1 MAAAKAALRVDPST
15 RRERVEEKERAILSA
30 ARAVFMKSGFEGA
43 RMAEIARRAGVAEG
57 TIYIY
62 YKTKNDLLQAVVL
75 QFWDGIT
82 TSAAKAV
89 DPKAPTFEQIRALA
103 DHHLTLM
110 IRDREFIE
118 LEVILRN
125 SGTEPIASER
135 TTLKRYV
142 AIFDAVFRRGQ
153 DRGDLIPDVQVWM
166 ARDLFYGTL
175 DYASRTIALRGAK
188 RPTGVVDNLVSV
200 LRARYGKVK
209 TGEAPSATLVD
220 RMEVAVSRME
230 KLIRN

>member
-1 MAAAKAALRVDPST
+1 MPVARAETST

-30 ARAVFMKSGFEGA
+30 ARAVFLKHGFERA

-82 TSAAKAV
+82 DGAARAV
-89 DPKAPTFEQIRALA
+89 DPKAGTFEQLRALA

-135 TTLKRYV
+135 TTMKRYV
-142 AIFDAVFRRGQ
+142 AVFDNIFRRGQ
-153 DRGDLIPDVQVWM
+153 DRGELVSGVEIWM
-166 ARDLFYGTL
+166 ARDLFYGAL
-175 DYASRTIALRGAK
+175 EYSARTIVLRGAK
-188 RPTGVVDNLVSV
+188 RPTGVVDNLVAV
-200 LRARYGKVK
+200 FRARYGSPRN
-209 TGEAPSATLVD
+209 GAAPSASLIE
-220 RMEVAVSRME
+220 RMEAAVSRIE
-230 KLIRN
+230 KITKA

>member
-1 MAAAKAALRVDPST
+1 MGVARAEIST
-15 RRERVEEKERAILSA
+15 RGERVAEKERAILAA
-30 ARAVFMKSGFEGA
+30 ARAVFVKNGFERA
-43 RMAEIARRAGVAEG
+43 RMAEIAKRAGVAEG

-89 DPKAPTFEQIRALA
+89 DPKTGTFEQLRALA

-142 AIFDAVFRRGQ
+142 AIFDTIFRRGV
-153 DRGDLIPDVQVWM
+153 DRGDLVSGAPIWIP
-166 ARDLFYGTL
+166 RDLFYGTL
-175 DYASRTIALRGAK
+175 DYSSRTIVLRGAR
-188 RPTGVVDNLVSV
+188 RPTGVVDNLIEVF
-200 LRARYGKVK
+200 RACYGRTKDRD
-209 TGEAPSATLVD
+209 APTTTLVG
-220 RMEVAVSRME
+220 RLEAAVSKIE
-230 KLIRN
+230 KMTKS

>member
-1 MAAAKAALRVDPST
+1 MAVIKADPST

-30 ARAVFMKSGFEGA
+30 ARAVFVKHGFERA

-75 QFWDGIT
+75 QFWRGIT
-82 TSAAKAV
+82 EGAARAI
-89 DPKAPTFEQIRALA
+89 DPRAGTFEQLRALA

-135 TTLKRYV
+135 TTMKRYV
-142 AIFDAVFRRGQ
+142 AVFDDIFRRGQ
-153 DRGDLIPDVQVWM
+153 DRGELVSGVDIWM

-175 DYASRTIALRGAK
+175 EYSARTIVLRSAR
-188 RPTGVVDNLVSV
+188 RPTGVVDNLIAVF
-200 LRARYGKVK
+200 RARYGAGRGGV
-209 TGEAPSATLVD
+209 APTASLVE
-220 RMEVAVSRME
+220 RMEAAVSRIE
-230 KLIRN
+230 KIARV

>member
-1 MAAAKAALRVDPST
+1 MAAKAPT
-15 RRERVEEKERAILSA
+15 RRDRVEEKERAILSA
-30 ARAVFMKSGFEGA
+30 ARAVFVKHGFERA

-62 YKTKNDLLQAVVL
+62 YKTKNDLLQAVVM

-82 TSAAKAV
+82 DGAAKSV
-89 DPKAPTFEQIRALA
+89 DSRADTFAQLRALA

-135 TTLKRYV
+135 TTMKRYV
-142 AIFDAVFRRGQ
+142 AVFDSIFRRGQ
-153 DRGDLIPDVQVWM
+153 DRGDLVQDVQLWM
-166 ARDLFYGTL
+166 ARDLFYGSL
-175 DYASRTIALRGAK
+175 EYSARTIVLRGGR
-188 RPTGVVDNLVSV
+188 RPTGVIDNLVEV
-200 LRARYGKVK
+200 FRARYGKAAGVD
-209 TGEAPSATLVD
+209 APSASLVE
-220 RMEVAVSRME
+220 RMEAAVQRLE
-230 KLIRN
+230 KRARV

>member
-1 MAAAKAALRVDPST
+1 MPVARAEPST

-30 ARAVFMKSGFEGA
+30 ARAVFLKHGFERA

-82 TSAAKAV
+82 DGAARAV
-89 DPKAPTFEQIRALA
+89 DPRAGTFEQLRALA

-135 TTLKRYV
+135 TTMKRYV
-142 AIFDAVFRRGQ
+142 AVFDNIFRRGQ
-153 DRGDLIPDVQVWM
+153 DRGDLVPGVEIWM
-166 ARDLFYGTL
+166 ARDLFYGAL
-175 DYASRTIALRGAK
+175 EYSARTIVLRGAK
-188 RPTGVVDNLVSV
+188 RPTGVVDNLVAV
-200 LRARYGKVK
+200 FRARYGAARN
-209 TGEAPSATLVD
+209 TAAPSSSLVE
-220 RMEVAVSRME
+220 RMEAAVSRIE
-230 KLIRN
+230 KITKA

>member
-1 MAAAKAALRVDPST
+1 MGAAKADPST
-15 RRERVEEKERAILSA
+15 RRERVEEKERAILAA
-30 ARAVFMKSGFEGA
+30 ARAVFVKHGFERA
-43 RMAEIARRAGVAEG
+43 RMAEIAKRAGVAEG

-82 TSAAKAV
+82 DGAAKAV
-89 DPKAPTFEQIRALA
+89 DPKAGTFEQLRALA

-125 SGTEPIASER
+125 SKTEPIASER
-135 TTLKRYV
+135 TTMKRYV
-142 AIFDAVFRRGQ
+142 AVFDSIFRRGQ
-153 DRGDLIPDVQVWM
+153 DRGDLVSGVDLWM

-175 DYASRTIALRGAK
+175 EYSARTIVLRSVR
-188 RPTGVVDNLVSV
+188 RPTGVVDNLVEV
-200 LRARYGKVK
+200 FRARYGR
-209 TGEAPSATLVD
+209 TRGAGAPSASLVE
-220 RMEVAVSRME
+220 RLESAVSRLE
-230 KLIRN
+230 KRSRA

>member
-1 MAAAKAALRVDPST
+1 MPVAKADPST
-15 RRERVEEKERAILSA
+15 RRERVEERERAILAA
-30 ARAVFMKSGFEGA
+30 ARAVFVRHGFERA

-82 TSAAKAV
+82 EGAARAV
-89 DPKAPTFEQIRALA
+89 DPKAGTFEQLRALA

-135 TTLKRYV
+135 TMMKRYV
-142 AIFDAVFRRGQ
+142 AVFDSIFRRGQ
-153 DRGDLIPDVQVWM
+153 DRGDLVSDVPIWM
-166 ARDLFYGTL
+166 ARDLFYGAL
-175 DYASRTIALRGAK
+175 EYSARTIVLRNAR
-188 RPTGVVDNLVSV
+188 RPTGVLDNLVAV
-200 LRARYGKVK
+200 FRARYGRSSD
-209 TGEAPSATLVD
+209 GDAPSASLVK
-220 RMEVAVSRME
+220 RLESAVNRLE
-230 KLIRN
+230 KRAKA

>member
-1 MAAAKAALRVDPST
+1 MGVARAEIST
-15 RRERVEEKERAILSA
+15 RGERVAEKERAILAA
-30 ARAVFMKSGFEGA
+30 ARAVFVKNGFERA
-43 RMAEIARRAGVAEG
+43 RMAEIAKRAGVAEG

-89 DPKAPTFEQIRALA
+89 DPKAGTFEQLRALA

-142 AIFDAVFRRGQ
+142 AIFDNIYRRGV
-153 DRGDLIPDVQVWM
+153 DRGDLVSDVPVWIP
-166 ARDLFYGTL
+166 RDLFYGTL
-175 DYASRTIALRGAK
+175 DYSSRTIVLRGAR
-188 RPTGVVDNLVSV
+188 RPTGVVDNLIEVFH
-200 LRARYGKVK
+200 ARYGRTKDRD
-209 TGEAPSATLVD
+209 APSASLVG
-220 RMEVAVSRME
+220 RLEAAVSKIE
-230 KLIRN
+230 KMTKS